1 MVYKDGDTAN
11 LAYTFTKSRTF
22 QEPNGLYQ
30 ELYEPYALEIS
41 YPLMEFIAKVLILS
55 RLQKWL

>member
-1 MVYKDGDTAN
+1 MHWSFPQSFMVYKDGDTAN

-30 ELYEPYALEIS
+30 ELYEPYALDN
-41 YPLMEFIAKVLILS
+41 LS
-55 RLQKWL
+55 INGIFS

>member
-30 ELYEPYALEIS
+30 ELYEPYALSAILDS
-41 YPLMEFIAKVLILS
+41 LSRIAYPLMEF
-55 RLQKWL
+55 